1 MKYLGIDLGG
11 TNVAAAVV
19 DSEGTILGKV
29 SLPAPDGAEIRKWMR
44 RMNDFVERANEA
56 ISNMAAQP
64 HKCGDLVSIY
74 IPVPHG
80 LEIGNSYE
88 GIDLD
93 NVRVTPV
100 SDGVARGADGKLL
113 FDASKIG
120 ADLYLVEGNMK
131 R

>member
-1 MKYLGIDLGG
+1 
-11 TNVAAAVV
+11 
-19 DSEGTILGKV
+19 
-29 SLPAPDGAEIRKWMR
+29 MR
-44 RMNDFVERANEA
+44 AGVRGVREMDDFIKRANDA

-64 HKCGDLVSIY
+64 HKCGEPVNIY

-80 LEIGNSYE
+80 VGIGSRYE
-88 GIDLD
+88 EIDLD

-100 SDGVARGADGKLL
+100 SDGVARGAKGEVL

-120 ADLYLVEGNMK
+120 TDLYLVEGNMK

>member
-1 MKYLGIDLGG
+1 MEK
-11 TNVAAAVV
+11 
-19 DSEGTILGKV
+19 KK
-29 SLPAPDGAEIRKWMR
+29 PAPDGAEIRKWMR

-93 NVRVTPV
+93 HVRVTPV

-120 ADLYLVEGNMK
+120 ADLYLVEGNTK